1 MKIKSFCLF
10 ICITLSVLQAQAYE
24 ERNIFMSAATPD
36 EVKASLVMNQKWVKY
51 PSYYD
56 RQGWDA
62 LFGQFKDSYINHG
75 NDLMDYK
82 WQPVRATDYLE
93 FERTGD
99 RTAMENPYYS
109 NTHAMASF
117 CLAEMALV
125 RRLAVFRSW
134 TRTWNFLAG
143 RNRAPGS

>member
-1 MKIKSFCLF
+1 MKIRSLSLFLCL
-10 ICITLSVLQAQAYE
+10 TLSVLQARAYE
-24 ERNIFMSAATPD
+24 ERNIFMNSATPQ
-36 EVKASLVMNQKWVKY
+36 EVKESLVMDQKWVKY

-62 LFGQFKDSYINHG
+62 LFGQFKDSYIKHG
-75 NDLMDYK
+75 NDLIDYQ
-82 WQPVRATDYLE
+82 WQVVKATDYLE

-117 CLAEMALV
+117 FLAEMA
-125 RRLAVFRSW
+125 
-134 TRTWNFLAG
+134 
-143 RNRAPGS
+143 